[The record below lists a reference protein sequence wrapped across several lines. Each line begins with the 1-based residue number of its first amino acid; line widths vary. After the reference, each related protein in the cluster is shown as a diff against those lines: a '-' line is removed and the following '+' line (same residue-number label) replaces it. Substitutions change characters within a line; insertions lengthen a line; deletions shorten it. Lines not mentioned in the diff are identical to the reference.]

1 MPLDLPSWL
10 PAPVVE
16 CVAGHFPVGN
26 EDAMRRCGDYLSD
39 QADWLRTQ
47 AEHYDNKATLRHI
60 IRGQTGDSAEEGYRQ
75 TAEYF
80 RAQADDTDT
89 LAEEQYEGANSLEV
103 QKWTVIGFAV
113 ILTWTLAHAAITFT
127 FGGAL
132 EAYIATMR
140 TKTAVRWAWAKM
152 LQYLSG
158 QSMRLAAERGALR
171 LAGKMA
177 AIGAIQ
183 GGGINAAVQLN
194 QVADGDRD
202 EMDRK
207 AAGIAAGAGGIGG
220 GVGMLFGRWFGNR
233 WAIPATTALAG
244 RSARTGVRLL
254 VQVSGTA
261 VVGAGGGIAGG
272 LAGAAA
278 ALKFSGEDLTLG
290 NLSEGLLP
298 AITGGFVGAAAHGA
312 AGIRAAAQPGVGAAP
327 PVARGEAASNSSN
340 LAEAVA
346 ALPRPTAADADS
358 STPPAGRGQMQL
370 EELFALAGPEATG
383 DRSAPPSATVN
394 TSDWNPVGLR
404 NALPD
409 NVNSVKVVDFP
420 SRPPAADP
428 VAANP
433 IAPKSPEPHATPLR
447 DILAARHNSE
457 NSSGPKHA
465 GSETVSGTTP
475 APKHP
480 ADGAAVTAHP
490 APGESPKSPSSVR
503 PERATVTA
511 PNTPHPADGAPN
523 RARPAVEGD
532 NTHTRPETST
542 ATPHPAD
549 SESGSGAGQARG
561 HAETSGDRTQD
572 GPATSPKAAERADQA
587 TETKA
592 GGHSTDSD
600 AGSGAVRTRAD
611 GDPGEAPA
619 AAKDASEQPIPA
631 NSEAAQPTA
640 RAPRVVDSE
649 HIKAGQ
655 PDGSAPKTS
664 DDSLAPTMTAVAE
677 PKAPAVHLDEHGRNS
692 GDRPAAAARPRPAGK
707 AVTGEERPPAGS
719 DSRAAPGDGPPRVS
733 APKPAAGER
742 PPAVDPNES
751 SRGRGQDDAP
761 SREPE
766 PEHGRATDDGPEQ
779 QANDHPDA
787 TGARD
792 KPESEATGKEPE
804 PEHTHSDEEGV
815 RTQADDDPEATG
827 TRSEPEPE
835 HARADDDGDQHR
847 GDEQPDAGEDS
858 AKALARAYRAQADD
872 ILMEYES
879 RDWSTVSDQELKAM
893 LFSGNDREAALAVI
907 EVINRGEGK
916 VLRWTQVMGMLAVR
930 DGHVGRMQA
939 GEGKTLVFQAAS
951 ALRAARGEPVRVLTT
966 MDTLALEAYDIGQK
980 LFGNYGFD
988 IRLMNPDNPYA
999 PVAEGQATI
1008 SFGTLHSDG
1017 FGELR
1022 GNVAPGRIKQVDE
1035 VDAAVKGSVFILS
1048 EGAGNAA
1055 SPEVTARVEDVHG
1068 FLQDAV
1074 KAGLLSEADFVRAAG
1089 ASEDHTTLTGSDRA
1103 KVEHILGGE
1112 LTAKL
1117 EKIIGRIP
1125 SESEAHRIAM
1135 AATAKWRHIENDDYV
1150 VWHHPE
1156 LGPEFLTDSDGNV
1169 LVVNSKKVLNPDSH
1183 KVYIIDQTTHK
1194 VMFDAETST
1203 ESRWNGGLAQAVEA
1217 KHGIRIRADPTS
1229 TKTVTVRELFSSEL
1243 CDEFSGLSATTDNAD
1258 AELRQIGTDG
1268 ADKST
1273 REIIDIPRLKPSELE
1288 GADPAND
1295 IRVGTQ
1301 GEKHEAMADGVAE
1314 MHATGRPI
1322 EVICDRNSEV
1332 AAVSAKL
1339 TARGIEH
1346 VAVDAKWFLE
1356 HGVTAEADL
1365 LAIFKEAGKEGMVLV
1380 INRQGARG
1388 VDIPISP
1395 EINERGG
1402 LHVLKSSRSAEHR
1415 DIDIQAENRTA
1426 RSGGKGS
1433 VQYYIAL
1440 DDPLF
1445 AKSPQAQI
1453 SVIRYIAAETQ
1464 HESALA
1470 QHQAAVGEHRAA
1482 PTTESQ
1488 RKLDAATNNL
1498 ENSRNNLNAA
1508 EADIRGLVSKLQPSG
1523 VVRPT
1528 ADPASAHLPNA
1539 PPASG
1544 HDPAATPASG
1554 QPRHRPPAPPP
1565 QATAVTTTA
1574 PADSVAAT
1582 TAVGAPASAAAGA
1595 QAAAAAVPAGTPGVT
1610 APGASDNGGANG
1622 LGTGRPSDRPD
1633 SVPLAADAAKATGTQ
1648 HIVGAPATAAAASAS
1663 DEGRSDD
1670 RTTDGTTDSATSA
1683 AHPTNAQG
1691 SQHRA
1696 AAPTAEAV
1704 QTPGMP
1710 TTDGARPND
1719 DQHAA
1724 VTTAN
1729 PRSAGDPAADTNVP
1743 SGGRQNDSPSVLDPR
1758 NTNGN
1763 NAFQNIVGVLQAPGA
1778 QAAAF
1783 SPVVQAIAAVT
1794 HTQTGTHPT
1803 GGEDLTEAAR
1813 NMLHTGLNHL
1823 TPEQRQLVADAA
1835 QTVQQGDGLT
1845 AAHAEAIAQLGEQ
1858 VLALGENA
1866 PQHMPDLAA
1875 IEAEVL
1881 TLVANDV
1888 ALEAICATLGMTQ
1901 RAVRGHIARAG
1912 MKLGTRGDVATMT
1925 AALSRGQLA
1934 VGAPDHS
1941 RPLSN
1946 AVAHGTLTPREVE
1959 VLELATV
1966 GLSPAAIAEQLT
1978 ITKDAAAAHLARA
1991 GRKLGAVGLI
2001 PTVVQ
2006 AVLQRVVSGV
2016 GPQVFAPQTDSRQVA
2031 DAAPAVADPA
2041 PVAESERL
2049 TKQAVA
2055 AELFDAYGVEVL
2067 GLDKACISVA
2077 TALSVRN
2084 AIVDAFDENPF
2095 IRLDVILVA
2104 PMAGM
2109 TGAVIWDAGSITDTP
2124 PVVMVLNE
2132 NLFGN
2137 PEEFRNAM
2145 DMLVRKG
2152 RLMAPTGDPVYDSI
2166 SHEMSHL
2173 RDQAARLGNYAD
2185 SVEARA
2191 FGFMYSHFTGLRAA
2205 GSLPRDARFDD
2216 WMGQLDGYS
2225 RGRKAL
2231 RADDRLFEAFDAW
2244 VSSFDSQ
2251 ESIEAW
2257 ALRAGLSTR
2266 DGKVELEPL
2275 YQAWLQRLDAGTRE
2289 RIIQAEP
2296 SSKLTLGTLPVFN
2309 PAEALA
2315 EANNAFGRSAPKDFT
2330 DPAYALQA
2338 LLRGVPV
2345 AEVWRNAEHRN
2356 ALAAAR
2362 ASNPGL
2368 IPVASSFRPSVG
2380 PDGIAR
2386 KLAQAWRAMS
2396 PGDRAA
2402 CADQAP
2408 AFLNPGG
2415 PQGFVLHELDRLE
2428 NEHRETAAS
2437 YGARSA
2443 GQTPPQTPEP
2453 TAAKKNSA
2461 AAKARER
2468 WKDRSAL
2475 PAELWQ
2481 QPGVTPTQRSYPAAI
2496 DLDDTSDGEKS
2507 SESDARHG
2515 KTAHPGAI
2523 DLSSEESVAASA
2535 GELGSPS
2542 ARVPATAFR
2551 QLLERYV
2558 AQDRRD
2564 EAIAVLRRQFGDRVF
2579 RWISTAFAEPRVA
2592 QEIADEAFAASVDR
2606 LTQIPDRDVEAWV
2619 IFIARNLMPKHAGFA
2634 QLRQRIQQV
2643 FTEAGGADEL
2653 RQSLAE
2659 ATTSELQRALAELN
2673 DTQRTRLGRFRPG
2686 GATQPVPPGNRLKQ
2700 DRALWSA
2707 VQAFV
2712 VAVAAERGAH
2722 STIRVGSAELNGLQL
2737 QLLDLAARGLSNE
2750 EIAERWG
2757 ISTTRVAGHFLR
2769 IAHRVNLNVREAAL
2783 DAAHHWFTEAPRPNS
2798 ARRAPDAQARTMT
2811 VSKRKLYRALT
2822 KGEQELFRMAVAGR
2836 TDAEIAERWG
2846 ISANDVIA
2854 RWLQLADKLGIEF
2867 RSDLLDFVAQA
2878 GTDPSSPSETVGR
2891 HANGEANHQLT
2902 DQQVELLRL
2911 LARGWVSNAI
2921 DEQWH
2926 APPRT
2931 AEKQLTSVAKQFGI
2945 PSRGPRVVAE
2955 AIRRGIIDSR
2965 HSESAEVTP
2974 SPRDIALI
2982 ELAAEGMTY
2991 SEIAKLIGRTP
3002 ASVSEYFRDIRHL
3015 LGAKTGSEM
3024 VALSITLVDSRAD
3037 ETTPDR
3043 RQERLRKL
3051 FPQPTP
3057 APRTLPRPDDPR
3069 YTSIDQWL
3077 KALRRHFEM
3086 TQEKF
3091 SERAGTATS
3100 TVSRMERGLSKPR
3113 IVVLRTLRD
3122 NLGFPNEVLVKAIE
3136 CFYARPNAKVVNP
3149 AVQNL
3154 FWNLIATRQGSRE
3167 EAGLQAQIYNE
3178 YAWIAR
3184 AAAPSWA
3191 ESNEHRKDLVQLA
3204 ARDISIAILNFAPVD
3219 DFTDVAWSTARYAC
3233 MDDYFERRF
3242 RDMDESTRKLVVR
3255 VETHLRSF
3263 DEPKS
3268 IPDTEIAQSLNLEL
3282 AQVSKA
3288 RAVLEQRLAAI
3299 QPLSKDFSAT
3309 LRQALSDLPDRE
3321 LAEHAVRLHLH
3332 EGLPLTRVARRL
3344 GISPE
3349 QAEHIVG
3356 AAVQKLQ
3363 TAFADLDPNTS
3374 SDGGEERTTPGHRVD
3389 PVAIDFGEPDES
3401 PAPDIHITDIA
3412 AGDHAAA
3419 QRVERQ
3425 LADLLDG
3432 WSDPEYI
3439 REIAEAVGASVRWG
3453 QGTISVTAV
3462 LTESGLRVGLVDIT
3476 GDHSYVQADWHL
3488 GSTPGPVERAA
3499 RPPVAASSEELDLK
3513 RWADIFGDTDEDEIP
3528 PYQREVGKTRR
3539 AVVARLEELRPR
3551 LGRELI
3557 DSLARAVSELVT
3569 NAKKHLQSNAESH
3582 GLTPE
3587 EVLDVTVSGTGAER
3601 EVRVTV
3607 TNEIAPGTAAKLPK
3621 WTDGEQ
3627 DWDREGGRG
3636 TQIMIAE
3643 STVAVRRLTFANGK
3657 NTIEQSVEYH
3667 LTPTA
3672 GDIAAPHSRSDTR
3685 KTATALYTTTGRDS
3699 AHEQPP
3705 GTIPE
3710 DDADLEGTIAPIRG
3724 RPATRQ
3730 SHDPGEMVLSRIEAD
3745 VLDLVARNM
3754 TFASIV
3760 TRLGIPESQV
3770 WAHIAGAG
3778 AKLGTE
3784 GAVATM
3790 AAALNRGE
3798 LLIGEPDDFEPVS
3811 NVAAHGTMSSRQVQA
3826 VHWAATGLTP
3836 REIAERM
3843 GVTKHTVKNHLARAA
3858 RRLGVSGEG
3867 CKPIVVQAILQ
3878 RVIAFEAPPRVVAP
3892 DTTTLPEIKARFDEA
3907 LDAVALGDS
3916 EKLDTLRTA
3925 MDQLG
3930 NRDQQRCLELR
3941 HRDKL
3946 TFRQIAAEL
3955 EGDRTEDAIKQLHRR
3970 AVRALAGIFD
3980 QERYPETAPITVEQL
3995 LPIFARVPSSEA
4007 LAEPEAAM
4015 NWRDEVESRLR
4026 QAILSGQLA
4035 ADRMLP
4041 AAGDLAEKLN
4051 LSKSSVSKTYLQLST
4066 EGLLVSRH
4074 AIGTFVTDRESWQA
4088 EAPDAAEQL
4097 LTVLVDVS
4105 PEIARI
4111 GTHRNQWRILAS
4123 ALRSAIVSDRLFPG
4137 QRMPKQAALA
4147 EQLGMAT
4154 ANAVSKAYH
4163 QLSAEGYVDHD
4174 TRLGTEVAPSDRWP
4188 AEETREPYE
4197 LLDILTGSMSN
4208 QELAD
4213 TAAAIGWRGAVASV
4227 IRNAISSGTVAPGTL
4242 LPSARELAER
4252 MGSPSGALVAAYR
4265 QLAAEGYVV
4274 ARRGSGTVVADPGLW
4289 PETPVPEADRP
4300 ITPEQLVAL
4309 MAETSAGRH
4318 LAGGDHRASA
4328 EDVVSALV
4336 EAILSGQLPEG
4347 RLLASVRE
4355 LAQHPRMPSKSSL
4368 ANAYRTLSEQGYVT
4382 VASGAGTVVAS
4393 RHKTTAAATR
4403 TNSAPRIDPVAID
4416 LDHDAES
4423 SDVAHLQSLRD
4434 AVAARHY
4441 GAEADPVLDRVIGL
4455 IDELLAVRRGTDI
4468 PVSQERLRLLE
4479 QLAHQTAGWLA
4490 RSDEAA
4496 AAGTAYEEGL
4506 REGTTAVLR
4515 ARQEAAE
4522 IRLGTALAAFSA
4534 VWNRIHQAPEDIPA
4548 QPAEHFVTG
4557 ELERLQD
4564 VAEAI
4569 FTDMAHAGNE
4579 ADKVDPVHREQLAE
4593 ATRRYDMLRN
4603 ISEYLEQ
4610 LLAFAEQPDPAT
4622 MSRARRILLLD
4633 HFRAVSD
4640 LLAATEIRD
4649 DAVGRVAAA
4658 TERKLRAAQAEENY
4672 GMADRG
4678 MRNIAEMLG
4687 EPQHNVAPA
4696 DPAAPVV
4703 WPGADGQPAYFAPT
4717 ETPGPAQNS
4726 SDGPAQTVAPQSNS
4740 ATEPS
4745 PWKRGGT
4752 SANRIDPVAIDL
4764 GDDEAVDS
4772 SRSPENAET
4781 ESPAGANPWHRT
4793 PEGNKF
4799 ATAEP
4804 GPPEPS
4810 SANHP
4815 HEPIPARPS
4824 RTEYDGAELVTKFHP
4839 EFDEFW
4845 QRPVEVV
4852 VLGENEDGLFIGP
4865 DGDLFT
4871 TGLNQNCFL
4880 LLRSGKIITTADGSA
4895 EHPNLLY
4902 AYISKYADDNERRI
4916 YRRRHGPNII
4926 AGGGY
4931 WRLVEGKPE
4940 IIGIFSGLI
4949 IEHATKTPKFWAQV
4963 RHRLSQNFDLSS
4975 IFIEFDNNHVG
4986 GAWQDPPENEGEYS
5000 AEELVPGP
5008 STDHER
5014 SAVTKKI
5021 SEHLRGG
5028 NEEFWF
5034 EVEHIDFPHDG
5045 GLSIAAI
5052 IHPVL
5057 GEPAEVTIDIDR
5069 AGTPA
5074 TARYRH
5080 FHPGPEP
5087 ERTVPAFRIV
5097 HEVLTQWLTASGIAW
5112 SDDTLPL
5119 PSTATAPT
5127 DTPWSEIMTGI
5138 PAVTQHIRGLPALG
5152 AMPQGRNEF
5161 AEALDT
5167 DPRRAGGDPAIGAVP
5182 GGIKPWMLTDTPP
5195 PGDRT
5200 PGEQEE
5206 GPEETRH
5213 ESGEPH
5219 QQASWRPP
5227 RPGPNSSSTLHDR
5240 VAGCVPWATG
5250 IVRMLGNDA
5259 GTIAADDE
5267 TTGLGLEDA
5276 LAAGLKEIHP
5286 DPNHPETDPFASYI
5300 EDVREGRLDTAVFVV
5315 DDGDDAHVWVITHV
5329 DGVEGNVLVFDKL
5342 IEGDNHRARPL
5353 TQWNPTYNDQIIQK
5367 RFVATFTPNRGAL
5380 QATSTPA
5387 ERNEQVPSPIL
5398 GAPHNNKNDD
5408 VIPAPINLG
5417 HEDPESDADPAAVAA
5432 TSWPGVAPAA
5442 VTEDGA
5448 NTTVSEQNPETGTP
5462 RLAAGSGRE
5471 TTVPGSPQSST
5482 TDSPAPP
5489 TTPWHTGPA
5498 AAGDRGTAA
5507 HPAAGSSAQRRVR
5520 LTTRQAQELQR
5531 QVDDHLA
5538 QGHPERAVDLLREDL
5553 APAIAELTNVRF
5565 QQALTLRFVR
5575 GLNRAEAA
5583 AEVGVAIKTFEM
5595 RELHAI
5601 RAVAGVLRT
5610 RLEQPEV
5617 SPAAGVLIGAGTPKD
5632 SKPVD
5637 AESQLAELPTP
5648 DGFKRAGQL
5657 FVPERFAEST
5667 APQPLPAA
5675 ERDHRAHGTSVPQ
5688 VTDPLAPAV
5697 DVNSA
5702 LDLPGRTAAPAF
5714 GFDPVRNGAYVDL
5727 HRKDGTPWFKRR
5739 RADNTPAG
5747 ADDTSLPATPATEPD
5762 VASKPG
5768 ILKKIFKSDIKTR
5781 FYTSVGGT
5789 LSTQG
5794 LIATTPFS
5802 ILASGGSL
5810 NVAGWT
5816 TSLAFGTQFIVSS
5829 AAGPIADGKDPRQTL
5844 KLATAGAAGVGL
5856 ASLAYLGT
5864 GLPGTV
5870 GAIIVTNLSVTALAS
5885 LIKTANLVYAKQ
5897 LASKAEGKTADNLK
5911 LLENALG
5918 SAGGRSMTG
5927 LVQSIPLLPYAA
5939 TAATNTLYHLALNT
5953 LPAAEPGGKIK
5964 PSLKDGFRELWR
5976 DRFMRGFLSMNFPAL
5991 FVSTTMGTHMAAVAT
6006 ANHYSVATLS
6016 AVSAANSIGLM
6027 IAYAVPQK
6035 LVDRVIDRPSGTR
6048 EFDILSK
6055 LSWAGPA
6062 IAYAT
6067 TGDPIV
6073 VGSLLGVVG
6082 FMNAFNNKIFNAH
6095 FSRVVDGKVNGS
6107 AWAALDTVGNA
6118 GGFLGGAV
6126 IGSMLSSFGS
6136 ATGWIEAALMAGS
6149 AVGGIAVG
6157 RADWKP
6163 KSFITPAAMPQPQ
6176 LQPLQR
6182 PLFKAVVHRDNGTPV
6197 VDLVNS
6203 TPALGDGFHGVTVSI
6218 PDARPGVP
6226 APQANTTAQPSVIPP
6241 AGDHGK
6247 VTSPSPVGESRNPY
6261 PASAHTPGPDSWV
6274 RTPLDP
6280 DAVARRPRTAP
6291 PVAPDDSAITEAID
6305 RLPYRAEAFARAES
6319 LPDRAGTAGAY
6330 LADLMIAARHA
6341 FDTGDIATGTTHL
6354 KSAVDILTAIESTIG
6369 TARTARAELEQLHT
6383 ALVAATD
6390 EQASLRVAETLTD
6403 LHEVVDEAV
6412 ATLRAIGCINHVART
6427 VRAHGYN
6434 RGVLPE
6440 YYATDLAALHRA
6452 IGARLHPVPT
6462 QQVPQTG
6469 TTITPL
6475 TAIRNAL
6482 RDGELAVVAAADTG
6496 TAHAWTIQNIGGEFF
6511 VTDNLIPDEPGI
6523 PRMRPIED
6531 WETPYS
6537 DDTNPNLRYYAAFL
6551 GTAEDTELPLHIDD
6565 NAAHELATVPILGK
6579 PADADPTQPAA
6590 GREPTASPQLG
6601 RDRIEMLHQFADDLS
6616 NKEIARSWDEPV
6628 VWVKKQ
6634 TKVIAEKLGTA
6645 DKLGTPEEK
6654 LSMLTK
6660 AVRYGLFEPDG
6671 SLKHFTQYTVEEIGV
6686 LAHRIRGTKYEDIAR
6701 LFDIRASTVGARMRS
6716 IRTKL
6721 HVASDAAA
6729 AARTVNAV
6737 DALIEALNNL
6747 AAGRTE
6753 YYDEHELHTIAAA
6766 LRVPP
6771 EPELI
6776 VAAAIRNKMI
6786 DPNPA
6791 AAVAES
6797 GASNLGDTPGDHQQ
6811 PPATAVEFGT
6821 DTDPG
6826 DVVRQT
6832 DDLIEGLTPGSP
6844 ATGTDDSTPGA
6855 RAISPQAE
6863 SAPTPWSNQ
6872 QTPAA
6877 GSSTELPPAA
6887 GESQQPDVPLGTE
6900 APSASARSWID
6911 TDQSPTPWGAH
6922 AAERLAAAAPQQSVA
6937 APEAN
6942 AQPLPP
6948 SANRDRISTRH
6959 PHR

>member
-1 MPLDLPSWL
+1 MPLYLPSWL

-39 QADWLRTQ
+39 QADWFRKQ

-60 IRGQTGDSAEEGYRQ
+60 IRGQTGDSAEEGYRR

-89 LAEEQYEGANSLEV
+89 LAEEQYEGANSLEL

-152 LQYLSG
+152 LQYISG

-194 QVADGDRD
+194 QVADGHRD

-207 AAGIAAGAGGIGG
+207 AAGIAGGAGGVGG

-272 LAGAAA
+272 LAGAAV
-278 ALKFSGEDLTLG
+278 ALKLSGEDLTLG
-290 NLSEGLLP
+290 NFSEGLLP

-312 AGIRAAAQPGVGAAP
+312 AGIRAAA
-327 PVARGEAASNSSN
+327 
-340 LAEAVA
+340 
-346 ALPRPTAADADS
+346 ADA

-370 EELFALAGPEATG
+370 EELIALAGPEATG
-383 DRSAPPSATVN
+383 DRSAPPSAAVN
-394 TSDWNPVGLR
+394 KSDWNPVGLR

-409 NVNSVKVVDFP
+409 NVNSAEVVDFR
-420 SRPPAADP
+420 SGSAAADP
-428 VAANP
+428 AAANP

-457 NSSGPKHA
+457 NWSGPKQA
-465 GSETVSGTTP
+465 GSETASGTTP

-490 APGESPKSPSSVR
+490 APGESPKSPSSVP

-523 RARPAVEGD
+523 RARPAAEGD
-532 NTHTRPETST
+532 NTHTRPEVST

-572 GPATSPKAAERADQA
+572 GPAASPKAAERADQA
-587 TETKA
+587 TETKG
-592 GGHSTDSD
+592 GGHSTDSDADAD

-611 GDPGEAPA
+611 GDTGEAPA
-619 AAKDASEQPIPA
+619 AAKDVSEQPIPA
-631 NSEAAQPTA
+631 DSEAAQPAA

-649 HIKAGQ
+649 HTKAGQ
-655 PDGSAPKTS
+655 PDGSAPKAS
-664 DDSLAPTMTAVAE
+664 DDSPAPTMTAVAE
-677 PKAPAVHLDEHGRNS
+677 PEAPAVKLEEHGRNS
-692 GDRPAAAARPRPAGK
+692 GDRPAAAARQRPAGK

-719 DSRAAPGDGPPRVS
+719 DSRAAPGDRPPRVS

-742 PPAVDPNES
+742 PPAVDPHEA

-766 PEHGRATDDGPEQ
+766 PEHGRAIDDGPEQ

-787 TGARD
+787 TGTRD

-804 PEHTHSDEEGV
+804 PEHTRSDEEGV

-827 TRSEPEPE
+827 TRGEPEPE

-1008 SFGTLHSDG
+1008 SFGTLHADG

-1068 FLQDAV
+1068 FLRDAV
-1074 KAGLLSEADFVRAAG
+1074 KAGLLSRADFVRAAG

-1135 AATAKWRHIENDDYV
+1135 AATAEWRYTENDDYV

-1156 LGPEFLTDSDGNV
+1156 LGPEFRTDSDGNV
-1169 LVVNSKKVLNPDSH
+1169 LVVDGKKVLNPDSH

-1258 AELRQIGTDG
+1258 AELRQIGTGG
-1268 ADKST
+1268 ADNST
-1273 REIIDIPRLKPSELE
+1273 REIIDIPRLKPSQLE

-1301 GEKHEAMADGVAE
+1301 GEKHEAMAAGVAE

-1332 AAVSAKL
+1332 ASVSAKL

-1433 VQYYIAL
+1433 VQYYVAL

-1445 AKSPQAQI
+1445 AKSPRAQI

-1470 QHQAAVGEHRAA
+1470 QHQAAVAEHRAA
-1482 PTTESQ
+1482 PTTESRQ
-1488 RKLDAATNNL
+1488 KLDAAGNNL
-1498 ENSRNNLNAA
+1498 ENSRKSLAAA
-1508 EADIRGLVSKLQPSG
+1508 EADVRGLVSKLQPAG

-1528 ADPASAHLPNA
+1528 TDPASAHLPNA

-1554 QPRHRPPAPPP
+1554 QPRHQPPEPPP

-1582 TAVGAPASAAAGA
+1582 TAVGTPASVAPPATAGA
-1595 QAAAAAVPAGTPGVT
+1595 QAAAAAVPAGTPGFT
-1610 APGASDNGGANG
+1610 APGASDNGGANR
-1622 LGTGRPSDRPD
+1622 LDTGRPSDRPD
-1633 SVPLAADAAKATGTQ
+1633 FEPLAADAAKATGTQ
-1648 HIVGAPATAAAASAS
+1648 HIVSAAATAAAASAS

-1670 RTTDGTTDSATSA
+1670 RTTDGSADSATSA
-1683 AHPTNAQG
+1683 AHPTSAQG

-1710 TTDGARPND
+1710 ATDGARPND
-1719 DQHAA
+1719 DQDAA
-1724 VTTAN
+1724 GTAAN

-1743 SGGRQNDSPSVLDPR
+1743 SSGRQNDSPSVLDTR
-1758 NTNGN
+1758 NTNGDN
-1763 NAFQNIVGVLQAPGA
+1763 VFQDIVGALRAPGA
-1778 QAAAF
+1778 QAALFA
-1783 SPVVQAIAAVT
+1783 PVTQAIDAAT

-1803 GGEDLTEAAR
+1803 GSEDLTEAAR

-1823 TPEQRQLVADAA
+1823 TLEQRQLVADAA

-1845 AAHAEAIAQLGEQ
+1845 AAHTEAIAQLGEQ
-1858 VLALGENA
+1858 LRALGENA

-1881 TLVANDV
+1881 TLVANDI
-1888 ALEAICATLGMTQ
+1888 ALETICATLGMTQ

-1946 AVAHGTLTPREVE
+1946 AATHGTLTPREVE

-1966 GLSPAAIAEQLT
+1966 GLSPAAIGEQLT

-2006 AVLQRVVSGV
+2006 AVLQRVVAGA
-2016 GPQVFAPQTDSRQVA
+2016 GPQVFAPRTDSRQVA

-2084 AIVDAFDENPF
+2084 AIVDAFDEDPF

-2104 PMAGM
+2104 PMADM
-2109 TGAVIWDAGSITDTP
+2109 TGAVIWDAGGITDTL

-2137 PEEFRNAM
+2137 PQEFRNAM
-2145 DMLVRKG
+2145 DTAVRKG

-2191 FGFMYSHFTGLRAA
+2191 FGFLYSHFMGLRAA
-2205 GSLPRDARFDD
+2205 GSLPSDTRFDD

-2231 RADDRLFEAFDAW
+2231 REDDRLFEAFDSW

-2275 YQAWLQRLDAGTRE
+2275 YQAWLQRLDVGTRE

-2296 SSKLTLGTLPVFN
+2296 GSKPTLGTLPVFN

-2330 DPAYALQA
+2330 HPAYALQA

-2368 IPVASSFRPSVG
+2368 TPVASSFRPSVG

-2396 PGDRAA
+2396 PEDRAA

-2437 YGARSA
+2437 YGAPSA
-2443 GQTPPQTPEP
+2443 DQTPPQTPEP

-2468 WKDRSAL
+2468 WKDKSAL

-2496 DLDDTSDGEKS
+2496 DLGDTSDGDKEIK
-2507 SESDARHG
+2507 
-2515 KTAHPGAI
+2515 
-2523 DLSSEESVAASA
+2523 
-2535 GELGSPS
+2535 
-2542 ARVPATAFR
+2542 
-2551 QLLERYV
+2551 Q
-2558 AQDRRD
+2558 
-2564 EAIAVLRRQFGDRVF
+2564 AIA
-2579 RWISTAFAEPRVA
+2579 
-2592 QEIADEAFAASVDR
+2592 
-2606 LTQIPDRDVEAWV
+2606 
-2619 IFIARNLMPKHAGFA
+2619 A
-2634 QLRQRIQQV
+2634 QL
-2643 FTEAGGADEL
+2643 FT
-2653 RQSLAE
+2653 
-2659 ATTSELQRALAELN
+2659 T
-2673 DTQRTRLGRFRPG
+2673 F
-2686 GATQPVPPGNRLKQ
+2686 
-2700 DRALWSA
+2700 
-2707 VQAFV
+2707 
-2712 VAVAAERGAH
+2712 
-2722 STIRVGSAELNGLQL
+2722 
-2737 QLLDLAARGLSNE
+2737 
-2750 EIAERWG
+2750 
-2757 ISTTRVAGHFLR
+2757 
-2769 IAHRVNLNVREAAL
+2769 
-2783 DAAHHWFTEAPRPNS
+2783 
-2798 ARRAPDAQARTMT
+2798 
-2811 VSKRKLYRALT
+2811 
-2822 KGEQELFRMAVAGR
+2822 
-2836 TDAEIAERWG
+2836 
-2846 ISANDVIA
+2846 
-2854 RWLQLADKLGIEF
+2854 GIEV
-2867 RSDLLDFVAQA
+2867 LGLDKPGV
-2878 GTDPSSPSETVGR
+2878 TVET
-2891 HANGEANHQLT
+2891 
-2902 DQQVELLRL
+2902 
-2911 LARGWVSNAI
+2911 
-2921 DEQWH
+2921 
-2926 APPRT
+2926 
-2931 AEKQLTSVAKQFGI
+2931 
-2945 PSRGPRVVAE
+2945 
-2955 AIRRGIIDSR
+2955 
-2965 HSESAEVTP
+2965 
-2974 SPRDIALI
+2974 
-2982 ELAAEGMTY
+2982 
-2991 SEIAKLIGRTP
+2991 
-3002 ASVSEYFRDIRHL
+3002 
-3015 LGAKTGSEM
+3015 
-3024 VALSITLVDSRAD
+3024 ALSIRNAVVD
-3037 ETTPDR
+3037 
-3043 RQERLRKL
+3043 
-3051 FPQPTP
+3051 
-3057 APRTLPRPDDPR
+3057 
-3069 YTSIDQWL
+3069 
-3077 KALRRHFEM
+3077 ALGED
-3086 TQEKF
+3086 
-3091 SERAGTATS
+3091 SA
-3100 TVSRMERGLSKPR
+3100 
-3113 IVVLRTLRD
+3113 
-3122 NLGFPNEVLVKAIE
+3122 
-3136 CFYARPNAKVVNP
+3136 ARPNAIVVTPLPGSQYASVLPVLGEPGVVVFLNETYF
-3149 AVQNL
+3149 ADTEL
-3154 FWNLIATRQGSRE
+3154 FTASRNDDVSR
-3167 EAGLQAQIYNE
+3167 GF
-3178 YAWIAR
+3178 
-3184 AAAPSWA
+3184 AAAPTGDPVYDA
-3191 ESNEHRKDLVQLA
+3191 LRHELA
-3204 ARDISIAILNFAPVD
+3204 HARDAAETLMRNPPPIDPVLY
-3219 DFTDVAWSTARYAC
+3219 TQ
-3233 MDDYFERRF
+3233 
-3242 RDMDESTRKLVVR
+3242 LV
-3255 VETHLRSF
+3255 
-3263 DEPKS
+3263 
-3268 IPDTEIAQSLNLEL
+3268 
-3282 AQVSKA
+3282 
-3288 RAVLEQRLAAI
+3288 EQRR
-3299 QPLSKDFSAT
+3299 SG
-3309 LRQALSDLPDRE
+3309 DLP
-3321 LAEHAVRLHLH
+3321 
-3332 EGLPLTRVARRL
+3332 
-3344 GISPE
+3344 
-3349 QAEHIVG
+3349 
-3356 AAVQKLQ
+3356 
-3363 TAFADLDPNTS
+3363 
-3374 SDGGEERTTPGHRVD
+3374 
-3389 PVAIDFGEPDES
+3389 
-3401 PAPDIHITDIA
+3401 TD
-3412 AGDHAAA
+3412 
-3419 QRVERQ
+3419 
-3425 LADLLDG
+3425 
-3432 WSDPEYI
+3432 
-3439 REIAEAVGASVRWG
+3439 
-3453 QGTISVTAV
+3453 
-3462 LTESGLRVGLVDIT
+3462 
-3476 GDHSYVQADWHL
+3476 
-3488 GSTPGPVERAA
+3488 
-3499 RPPVAASSEELDLK
+3499 
-3513 RWADIFGDTDEDEIP
+3513 
-3528 PYQREVGKTRR
+3528 
-3539 AVVARLEELRPR
+3539 
-3551 LGRELI
+3551 
-3557 DSLARAVSELVT
+3557 
-3569 NAKKHLQSNAESH
+3569 
-3582 GLTPE
+3582 
-3587 EVLDVTVSGTGAER
+3587 
-3601 EVRVTV
+3601 
-3607 TNEIAPGTAAKLPK
+3607 
-3621 WTDGEQ
+3621 
-3627 DWDREGGRG
+3627 
-3636 TQIMIAE
+3636 
-3643 STVAVRRLTFANGK
+3643 
-3657 NTIEQSVEYH
+3657 
-3667 LTPTA
+3667 
-3672 GDIAAPHSRSDTR
+3672 
-3685 KTATALYTTTGRDS
+3685 
-3699 AHEQPP
+3699 
-3705 GTIPE
+3705 
-3710 DDADLEGTIAPIRG
+3710 
-3724 RPATRQ
+3724 
-3730 SHDPGEMVLSRIEAD
+3730 
-3745 VLDLVARNM
+3745 
-3754 TFASIV
+3754 
-3760 TRLGIPESQV
+3760 
-3770 WAHIAGAG
+3770 
-3778 AKLGTE
+3778 
-3784 GAVATM
+3784 
-3790 AAALNRGE
+3790 
-3798 LLIGEPDDFEPVS
+3798 
-3811 NVAAHGTMSSRQVQA
+3811 
-3826 VHWAATGLTP
+3826 
-3836 REIAERM
+3836 
-3843 GVTKHTVKNHLARAA
+3843 
-3858 RRLGVSGEG
+3858 
-3867 CKPIVVQAILQ
+3867 
-3878 RVIAFEAPPRVVAP
+3878 
-3892 DTTTLPEIKARFDEA
+3892 ARFDRRADYRNQLAPRAFGYLHEYFMGLRA
-3907 LDAVALGDS
+3907 QGKVPPNARFDQWLDQ
-3916 EKLDTLRTA
+3916 LDTYSKVGKEEPRNATYRSG
-3925 MDQLG
+3925 DQPDEG
-3930 NRDQQRCLELR
+3930 EDWWGQELV
-3941 HRDKL
+3941 
-3946 TFRQIAAEL
+3946 FNP
-3955 EGDRTEDAIKQLHRR
+3955 
-3970 AVRALAGIFD
+3970 V
-3980 QERYPETAPITVEQL
+3980 
-3995 LPIFARVPSSEA
+3995 EA
-4007 LAEPEAAM
+4007 LAEADISFGRSAPVDPTHPVYA
-4015 NWRDEVESRLR
+4015 LR
-4026 QAILSGQLA
+4026 
-4035 ADRMLP
+4035 
-4041 AAGDLAEKLN
+4041 
-4051 LSKSSVSKTYLQLST
+4051 
-4066 EGLLVSRH
+4066 GLLNGRTV
-4074 AIGTFVTDRESWQA
+4074 EQA
-4088 EAPDAAEQL
+4088 LQDDGPADAATAPL
-4097 LTVLVDVS
+4097 Y
-4105 PEIARI
+4105 
-4111 GTHRNQWRILAS
+4111 NQ
-4123 ALRSAIVSDRLFPG
+4123 
-4137 QRMPKQAALA
+4137 
-4147 EQLGMAT
+4147 
-4154 ANAVSKAYH
+4154 
-4163 QLSAEGYVDHD
+4163 
-4174 TRLGTEVAPSDRWP
+4174 
-4188 AEETREPYE
+4188 
-4197 LLDILTGSMSN
+4197 GSVPV
-4208 QELAD
+4208 
-4213 TAAAIGWRGAVASV
+4213 G
-4227 IRNAISSGTVAPGTL
+4227 SGTVASFAPDG
-4242 LPSARELAER
+4242 
-4252 MGSPSGALVAAYR
+4252 V
-4265 QLAAEGYVV
+4265 
-4274 ARRGSGTVVADPGLW
+4274 
-4289 PETPVPEADRP
+4289 
-4300 ITPEQLVAL
+4300 
-4309 MAETSAGRH
+4309 
-4318 LAGGDHRASA
+4318 LAGLTRKWRGMS
-4328 EDVVSALV
+4328 
-4336 EAILSGQLPEG
+4336 
-4347 RLLASVRE
+4347 
-4355 LAQHPRMPSKSSL
+4355 
-4368 ANAYRTLSEQGYVT
+4368 
-4382 VASGAGTVVAS
+4382 
-4393 RHKTTAAATR
+4393 AAARAEYREREPDLVIDEGDGSVTHVLDDLVR
-4403 TNSAPRIDPVAID
+4403 QFDQQPNEPTPRIDPVAID

-4479 QLAHQTAGWLA
+4479 QLAYQTAGWLA

-4496 AAGTAYEEGL
+4496 AAGTAYDEGL
-4506 REGTTAVLR
+4506 REGTTAALR

-4522 IRLGTALAAFSA
+4522 IRLGTALATFSA

-4548 QPAEHFVTG
+4548 QPAEHLVTG

-4569 FTDMAHAGNE
+4569 FTDMADAGNE
-4579 ADKVDPVHREQLAE
+4579 ADKVDLVHREQLAE

-4603 ISEYLEQ
+4603 MSEYLEQ

-4640 LLAATEIRD
+4640 LLAANEIRD
-4649 DAVGRVAAA
+4649 DAEGRVAAA

-4696 DPAAPVV
+4696 DSGLPAAPVV
-4703 WPGADGQPAYFAPT
+4703 WPGADGQPAYVAST

-4726 SDGPAQTVAPQSNS
+4726 SDQLGPAATTRTVAPQSNS
-4740 ATEPS
+4740 ATASS

-4752 SANRIDPVAIDL
+4752 SANRINPVAIDL
-4764 GDDEAVDS
+4764 GDDSQDPTAAGNRPRQRATSAS
-4772 SRSPENAET
+4772 SATPWTDTGTARDQQAT
-4781 ESPAGANPWHRT
+4781 ESHSSAGESDSEQLRQLTSRHRDAGAPQQAAALIR
-4793 PEGNKF
+4793 
-4799 ATAEP
+4799 
-4804 GPPEPS
+4804 
-4810 SANHP
+4810 
-4815 HEPIPARPS
+4815 HEFDIQLRQLGDAQARPETDVD
-4824 RTEYDGAELVTKFHP
+4824 RELVQQT
-4839 EFDEFW
+4839 
-4845 QRPVEVV
+4845 
-4852 VLGENEDGLFIGP
+4852 
-4865 DGDLFT
+4865 
-4871 TGLNQNCFL
+4871 
-4880 LLRSGKIITTADGSA
+4880 S
-4895 EHPNLLY
+4895 
-4902 AYISKYADDNERRI
+4902 
-4916 YRRRHGPNII
+4916 
-4926 AGGGY
+4926 
-4931 WRLVEGKPE
+4931 
-4940 IIGIFSGLI
+4940 
-4949 IEHATKTPKFWAQV
+4949 
-4963 RHRLSQNFDLSS
+4963 
-4975 IFIEFDNNHVG
+4975 
-4986 GAWQDPPENEGEYS
+4986 
-5000 AEELVPGP
+5000 
-5008 STDHER
+5008 
-5014 SAVTKKI
+5014 
-5021 SEHLRGG
+5021 
-5028 NEEFWF
+5028 
-5034 EVEHIDFPHDG
+5034 
-5045 GLSIAAI
+5045 
-5052 IHPVL
+5052 
-5057 GEPAEVTIDIDR
+5057 
-5069 AGTPA
+5069 
-5074 TARYRH
+5074 
-5080 FHPGPEP
+5080 
-5087 ERTVPAFRIV
+5087 
-5097 HEVLTQWLTASGIAW
+5097 
-5112 SDDTLPL
+5112 
-5119 PSTATAPT
+5119 
-5127 DTPWSEIMTGI
+5127 
-5138 PAVTQHIRGLPALG
+5138 
-5152 AMPQGRNEF
+5152 
-5161 AEALDT
+5161 AEAL
-5167 DPRRAGGDPAIGAVP
+5167 
-5182 GGIKPWMLTDTPP
+5182 
-5195 PGDRT
+5195 
-5200 PGEQEE
+5200 E
-5206 GPEETRH
+5206 
-5213 ESGEPH
+5213 
-5219 QQASWRPP
+5219 
-5227 RPGPNSSSTLHDR
+5227 
-5240 VAGCVPWATG
+5240 
-5250 IVRMLGNDA
+5250 
-5259 GTIAADDE
+5259 
-5267 TTGLGLEDA
+5267 
-5276 LAAGLKEIHP
+5276 
-5286 DPNHPETDPFASYI
+5286 
-5300 EDVREGRLDTAVFVV
+5300 
-5315 DDGDDAHVWVITHV
+5315 
-5329 DGVEGNVLVFDKL
+5329 
-5342 IEGDNHRARPL
+5342 
-5353 TQWNPTYNDQIIQK
+5353 
-5367 RFVATFTPNRGAL
+5367 
-5380 QATSTPA
+5380 
-5387 ERNEQVPSPIL
+5387 
-5398 GAPHNNKNDD
+5398 
-5408 VIPAPINLG
+5408 
-5417 HEDPESDADPAAVAA
+5417 
-5432 TSWPGVAPAA
+5432 
-5442 VTEDGA
+5442 
-5448 NTTVSEQNPETGTP
+5448 
-5462 RLAAGSGRE
+5462 
-5471 TTVPGSPQSST
+5471 
-5482 TDSPAPP
+5482 
-5489 TTPWHTGPA
+5489 
-5498 AAGDRGTAA
+5498 
-5507 HPAAGSSAQRRVR
+5507 
-5520 LTTRQAQELQR
+5520 
-5531 QVDDHLA
+5531 
-5538 QGHPERAVDLLREDL
+5538 
-5553 APAIAELTNVRF
+5553 PAIAELTNVRF

-5575 GLNRAEAA
+5575 GLNRTEAA

-5595 RELHAI
+5595 RELRAI

-5617 SPAAGVLIGAGTPKD
+5617 SLAAGVLIGAGTPKD

-5637 AESQLAELPTP
+5637 AESRLAELPAP

-5657 FVPERFAEST
+5657 FVPEGVADST
-5667 APQPLPAA
+5667 APQQLPAA
-5675 ERDHRAHGTSVPQ
+5675 KRDHRAHRTSAKRDHRAHRTSVPQ
-5688 VTDPLAPAV
+5688 VTDPLAPVV
-5697 DVNSA
+5697 DVNTA

-5714 GFDPVRNGAYVDL
+5714 GFDPVRNGAYVDR

-5739 RADNTPAG
+5739 RADSTPAG
-5747 ADDTSLPATPATEPD
+5747 TDDTSLPATPATEPD

-5768 ILKKIFKSDIKTR
+5768 ILKKTFKSDIKTR
-5781 FYTSVGGT
+5781 FYTSVGAT

-5816 TSLAFGTQFIVSS
+5816 TSLAFGTQFIVTSV
-5829 AAGPIADGKDPRQTL
+5829 AGPIADGKDPRQTL
-5844 KLATAGAAGVGL
+5844 KLATAGAAGVGF
-5856 ASLAYLGT
+5856 ASLAYLAAD
-5864 GLPGTV
+5864 LPGTV

-5897 LASKAEGKTADNLK
+5897 LMESKAEEKTADNLK

-5953 LPAAEPGGKIK
+5953 LPAAEPGEGAK
-5964 PSLKDGFRELWR
+5964 PSLKDGFREIWR
-5976 DRFMRGFLSMNFPAL
+5976 DRFMRGFISMNLPAL

-6006 ANHYSVATLS
+6006 ANEYSVGTLS

-6073 VGSLLGVVG
+6073 IGSLLGVVG

-6095 FSRVVDGKVNGS
+6095 FSRVVDRKVNGS

-6126 IGSMLSSFGS
+6126 IGSMLSSFGN
-6136 ATGWIEAALMAGS
+6136 ATGWIEAGLMAGS

-6176 LQPLQR
+6176 VLPRQR
-6182 PLFKAVVHRDNGTPV
+6182 PLFKALVRRDNGTPV

-6203 TPALGDGFHGVTVSI
+6203 TPALGDGLHGVTVAI
-6218 PDARPGVP
+6218 PVAKPGLP
-6226 APQANTTAQPSVIPP
+6226 APQANTTAQPSVIPA

-6261 PASAHTPGPDSWV
+6261 PAPAHTPGLDSWF

-6280 DAVARRPRTAP
+6280 DAAARRPRAAP
-6291 PVAPDDSAITEAID
+6291 PAAPDDSAITEAID

-6330 LADLMIAARHA
+6330 LGDLMIAAGHT
-6341 FDTGDIATGTTHL
+6341 FDTGDIATGTTYL
-6354 KSAVDILTAIESTIG
+6354 KSAVEILTAIEPTIG

-6390 EQASLRVAETLTD
+6390 EQASRRVAETLTD

-6412 ATLRAIGCINHVART
+6412 TTLRAIGCVNHVART
-6427 VRAHGYN
+6427 VWAHGYN

-6440 YYATDLAALHRA
+6440 YYATDLDALHRA

-6482 RDGELAVVAAADTG
+6482 GDGEMAVVTAADTR

-6551 GTAEDTELPLHIDD
+6551 GTAEDTGLPLHIDD
-6565 NAAHELATVPILGK
+6565 NAADELAKVPILGK
-6579 PADADPTQPAA
+6579 PADADPDPTPKTSPTAATDAGAANPAA
-6590 GREPTASPQLG
+6590 PTAEPSSADGRSEDGQPQPRDEPEDGPGSPTG
-6601 RDRIEMLHQFADDLS
+6601 EVAASVPEDGA
-6616 NKEIARSWDEPV
+6616 ARSFEFRAGANPEEVLQQTAELIDQVTPGFPPETVAVSKELVRRMIGLTAGFDAIEHGLITVTRMHEWAAQPVLIELWDGSEQVATCFVETPYAWELGV
-6628 VWVKKQ
+6628 AQLSAASSEVELMVDNALWPLGDQSAAGGAALAELANHFTTIDRGWLQVTSALDEQ
-6634 TKVIAEKLGTA
+6634 DSQQLLAQIGGEEGIAEVTLAVPDGGRSSEPLLQIALTIEPQQNPSVAITA
-6645 DKLGTPEEK
+6645 ARGVVRALTEGWPPGQDLAARNAAERTLRESTAQQSGDPTLHCQFTIEVDGAPGVRVLQCSIQDIFTTGSSWYENTVFEAVVEPEP
-6654 LSMLTK
+6654 MGAPVAD
-6660 AVRYGLFEPDG
+6660 AVLQELVIEPD
-6671 SLKHFTQYTVEEIGV
+6671 
-6686 LAHRIRGTKYEDIAR
+6686 
-6701 LFDIRASTVGARMRS
+6701 
-6716 IRTKL
+6716 
-6721 HVASDAAA
+6721 SDPAEATEAAA
-6729 AARTVNAV
+6729 ALIEDAGQFVWSPQQDGLSVLFAEAMIGNIVNHPGAAGELVASMVRVGDREFVGLQVNVSSRNTGDIDETAVLGLLPYYADHFGVEVTGPDSFTVWATLGDDTAEGADLATTIANREAEMDDSVVTDPAPRGLSDALRSATHMSIVQLTAAARSGCTGDLALTATEVGPGQVQLVVSDRSGTPQPLLSAVAEAEDGPTTHAVFRSSGMEATWWSVEEGHEV
-6737 DALIEALNNL
+6737 DAAVTRITRRIRSEMLRHGWTAPDHLDAADLVVSRKLRSLWTADHIDQPWRINVAVSGEPGAKVVTVKIGSADTQTEETPAVIELFQRTAQSDPNSSAIRRLFGGNGWFDELFFSAGTDSITNASDIFEGTDSHSHVERFVTADAGADRTAVNTEINRLVDTAVKAVPAVRARARRLLKALVDQLLLNPGREGVVAVTVAMGPAGLECRVTLADRHSRAPQVISRARDLISPEL
-6747 AAGRTE
+6747 ADRAGIEPLGRFGTITWAGFDLPDAAVTTGGPGTSAAPTKPARNSVPVDPGE
-6753 YYDEHELHTIAAA
+6753 VLGNIAAI
-6766 LRVPP
+6766 LG
-6771 EPELI
+6771 E
-6776 VAAAIRNKMI
+6776 I
-6786 DPNPA
+6786 DPAPTAPPA
-6791 AAVAES
+6791 AAPVRRPPEAITGDIDELLS
-6797 GASNLGDTPGDHQQ
+6797 EFPAPPPAPDTPEPVQPPGDTTRD
-6811 PPATAVEFGT
+6811 
-6821 DTDPG
+6821 
-6826 DVVRQT
+6826 
-6832 DDLIEGLTPGSP
+6832 
-6844 ATGTDDSTPGA
+6844 
-6855 RAISPQAE
+6855 ISAQAE
-6863 SAPTPWSNQ
+6863 SAPIPWRNR

-6877 GSSTELPPAA
+6877 GSPTELPPAA
-6887 GESQQPDVPLGTE
+6887 GESQQPDVPLETE
-6900 APSASARSWID
+6900 APSAAARSWID
-6911 TDQSPTPWGAH
+6911 TDQSPTPWGAR
-6922 AAERLAAAAPQQSVA
+6922 AAERLAAAAPQQSVD

-6942 AQPLPP
+6942 PQPLPP
-6948 SANRDRISTRH
+6948 PQTRTESV
-6959 PHR
+6959 PGTRTDDQG